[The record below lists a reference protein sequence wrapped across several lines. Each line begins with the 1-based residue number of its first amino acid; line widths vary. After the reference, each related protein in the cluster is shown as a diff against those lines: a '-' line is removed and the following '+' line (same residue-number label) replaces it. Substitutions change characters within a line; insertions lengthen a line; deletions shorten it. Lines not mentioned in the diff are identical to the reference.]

1 MSSPAALAVEK
12 MGGMSP
18 WVWEVKLGCNLS
30 AHTSTDTTADLG
42 GVAGIRKRSAGGQGV
57 VGAQG
62 VLTVRSV
69 GHSSVYMD
77 GVQ

>member
-42 GVAGIRKRSAGGQGV
+42 GGRAFESAQPGG
-57 VGAQG
+57 
-62 VLTVRSV
+62 REWW
-69 GHSSVYMD
+69 GHREF
-77 GVQ
+77 